1 MIKIKIIKL
10 CLPNFWS
17 ILFSLFLISI
27 IHPQAP
33 DERGYIVKIGD
44 PCPDFKL
51 EFPDGSYT
59 SVNELQ
65 GKVIML
71 QFTASWCSVC
81 RNEMPHIEKEIWG
94 IYKDLGLVVIGIDR
108 DEPVQTVR
116 QFAKETQISYPLAL
130 DPGANIFGLFANKES
145 GVTRNIIINPEGEIV
160 FLTRLFDPEEFKK
173 MIQVIHSELEKLVT
187 QEQIHLEQ
195 EKLSLEGQLTELD
208 NSIQEKNN
216 NKELQNT
223 INEQKKNVSKKIR
236 DLKKEE
242 EKLRQREE
250 KLREIKSS

>member
-1 MIKIKIIKL
+1 MIKVNIIKV
-10 CLPNFWS
+10 CLTNFWS

-51 EFPDGSYT
+51 EFSDGSYT

-65 GKVIML
+65 GKIIML

-81 RNEMPHIEKEIWG
+81 IKEMPHIEKEIWE

-173 MIQVIHSELEKLVT
+173 MIQVIHSELENLVT
-187 QEQIHLEQ
+187 QEQIYLEQ
-195 EKLSLEGQLTELD
+195 EKLSLKDKLTELD

-216 NKELQNT
+216 KELKNT
-223 INEQKKNVSKKIR
+223 IHEQKKNVSEKIR
-236 DLKKEE
+236 DIKVEE

>member
-1 MIKIKIIKL
+1 MIKNKIIKL
-10 CLPNFWS
+10 FRTNFWS
-17 ILFSLFLISI
+17 LLFSFFLISI
-27 IHPQAP
+27 IRPQAP

-51 EFPDGSYT
+51 EFADGSYT
-59 SVNELQ
+59 TAKELK
-65 GKVIML
+65 GKVIMY

-81 RNEMPHIEKEIWG
+81 IKEMPHIEKDVWG
-94 IYKDLGLVVIGIDR
+94 VYKDLGLVVIGIDR

-130 DPGANIFGLFANKES
+130 DPGANIFGLFADKES
-145 GVTRNIIINPEGEIV
+145 GVTRNIIINPKGEIV

-173 MIQVIHSELEKLVT
+173 MIQVIHSELENLVT
-187 QEQIHLEQ
+187 QEKIHMEQ

-208 NSIQEKNN
+208 NSIQENDN
-216 NKELQNT
+216 NKGLQN
-223 INEQKKNVSKKIR
+223 IIHNQRKNVSEKIR
-236 DLKKEE
+236 DIKKEE

-250 KLREIKSS
+250 KLKEIKSS

>member
-1 MIKIKIIKL
+1 MVKNKIIKL
-10 CLPNFWS
+10 CLTNFWS

-51 EFPDGSYT
+51 EFSDGSFT
-59 SVNELQ
+59 TVKELQ
-65 GKVIML
+65 DKVIMF

-81 RNEMPHIEKEIWG
+81 RNEMPHIEKEVWG
-94 IYKDLGLVVIGIDR
+94 VYKDLGLVVIGIDR

-130 DPGANIFGLFANKES
+130 DPGANIFGLFADKES

-173 MIQVIHSELEKLVT
+173 MIQVIHSELENLVT
-187 QEQIHLEQ
+187 QEKIHMEQ

-208 NSIQEKNN
+208 NSIQENDNDKGL
-216 NKELQNT
+216 KNT
-223 INEQKKNVSKKIR
+223 IHDQRKNLSEKIR
-236 DLKKEE
+236 DIKKEE

-250 KLREIKSS
+250 KLKEIKSS

>member
-1 MIKIKIIKL
+1 MIKVKIIKL
-10 CLPNFWS
+10 YLTNFWS

-33 DERGYIVKIGD
+33 DERGYIVRIGD

-51 EFPDGSYT
+51 EFSDSSYT

-81 RNEMPHIEKEIWG
+81 TNELPHIENEVWG
-94 IYKDLGLVVIGIDR
+94 VYKDLELVVIGIDR

-145 GVTRNIIINPEGEIV
+145 GVTRNIIINPKGEIV

-187 QEQIHLEQ
+187 QEKIHLEQ
-195 EKLSLEGQLTELD
+195 EKLSLEDQLTELD

-223 INEQKKNVSKKIR
+223 IHEKRKNVSEKIR
-236 DLKKEE
+236 DIKKEE

>member
-1 MIKIKIIKL
+1 MIKTKIIKL
-10 CLPNFWS
+10 CWATFLS

-33 DERGYIVKIGD
+33 DERGYIVKIGA

-51 EFPDGSYT
+51 EFSDGSYT

-81 RNEMPHIEKEIWG
+81 RNEMPHIEKEVWG
-94 IYKDLGLVVIGIDR
+94 VYKNLGLMVIGIDR

-116 QFAKETQISYPLAL
+116 KFAKETQISYPLAL

-145 GVTRNIIINPEGEIV
+145 GVPRNIIINPKGEIV

-173 MIQVIHSELEKLVT
+173 MIQVIHSELENLVT

-208 NSIQEKNN
+208 NSIQGSDNDKG
-216 NKELQNT
+216 LQNA
-223 INEQKKNVSKKIR
+223 IHKQRKNLSEKIR
-236 DLKKEE
+236 DIKVEE

-250 KLREIKSS
+250 KLKEIKSN

>member
-1 MIKIKIIKL
+1 MIKIKIIKVYQT
-10 CLPNFWS
+10 NFLS

-51 EFPDGSYT
+51 KFTDGSYNT
-59 SVNELQ
+59 LKELQ

-81 RNEMPHIEKEIWG
+81 RNEMPHIEKEVWG

-108 DEPVQTVR
+108 DEPIQTVR

-130 DPGANIFGLFANKES
+130 DPGANIFGLFAHKES
-145 GVTRNIIINPEGEIV
+145 GVTRNIIIDPKGKIV

-173 MIQVIHSELEKLVT
+173 MIQVIHSELENLVT

-195 EKLSLEGQLTELD
+195 KKLSLENQLTELD
-208 NSIQEKNN
+208 NSIQEEDI
-216 NKELQNT
+216 NKGLKNT
-223 INEQKKNVSKKIR
+223 IHEQRKNVSAKIR
-236 DLKKEE
+236 DIKKEE

-250 KLREIKSS
+250 ILRGINSS

>member
-1 MIKIKIIKL
+1 MIKVKIIKL
-10 CLPNFWS
+10 YRTNFLS

-51 EFPDGSYT
+51 EFADGSYT
-59 SVNELQ
+59 TVKELQ

-81 RNEMPHIEKEIWG
+81 RNEMPHIEKEVWG
-94 IYKDLGLVVIGIDR
+94 VYKDLELVVIGIDR

-130 DPGANIFGLFANKES
+130 DPDADIFGLFAHKES
-145 GVTRNIIINPEGEIV
+145 GVTRNVIINPEGKIV
-160 FLTRLFDPEEFKK
+160 FLTRLFDPEEFEK
-173 MIQVIHSELEKLVT
+173 MIQVIHSELEKLVN
-187 QEQIHLEQ
+187 QEQNHLEQ
-195 EKLSLEGQLTELD
+195 EKLSLESQLTELD
-208 NSIQEKNN
+208 KSIQKKGN

-223 INEQKKNVSKKIR
+223 IQELKNNILEKVLRVKI
-236 DLKKEE
+236 EE
-242 EKLRQREE
+242 EKLHLRKE

>member
-1 MIKIKIIKL
+1 MIKVKIIKL
-10 CLPNFWS
+10 YLTNFRS

-51 EFPDGSYT
+51 EFADGSYT
-59 SVNELQ
+59 TVKELQ

-81 RNEMPHIEKEIWG
+81 RNEMPHIEKEVWG
-94 IYKDLGLVVIGIDR
+94 VYKDLELVVIGIDR

-187 QEQIHLEQ
+187 KEQIHLEQ
-195 EKLSLEGQLTELD
+195 EKLSLEDQLTELD
-208 NSIQEKNN
+208 NSIQEKDND
-216 NKELQNT
+216 KELQNT
-223 INEQKKNVSKKIR
+223 IHEQRKNVSEKIR
-236 DLKKEE
+236 DIKKEE